1 MPLRIIMRAAVAVV
15 LLAGCAQGRATVAP
29 SDGDILPPVDGTIE
43 GEIDAMADAKLPP
56 VDAKPDAPPVQPD
69 APPPPDA
76 APPPPTDA
84 YQCTVMTRQLLLNPT
99 FDLTPSGTNWVLQNI
114 DNAYPIITDQDG
126 LAEQSAPYKAW
137 LGGFVATTA
146 GTSVTDVLYQDVQIP
161 MGTTMLTLTGY
172 YAVGTQETGTTVYDT
187 GNVAL
192 VQTNGTPIEN
202 VLSLSNAAPVSTWTA
217 FTKTFT
223 TNLSGQTVRLR
234 FTSSNDDSFV
244 SNFFFDTLALTATY
258 CQ

>member
-1 MPLRIIMRAAVAVV
+1 MPARIIMRVALAAV

-29 SDGDILPPVDGTIE
+29 SDGDIIAPPDGTIE
-43 GEIDAMADAKLPP
+43 GQIDAMVDAKLPP
-56 VDAKPDAPPVQPD
+56 IDAKPDAPP
-69 APPPPDA
+69 PPPDA
-76 APPPPTDA
+76 APDAPPAQMPDA

-99 FDLTPSGTNWVLQNI
+99 FDLTPAGTNWVLQNI
-114 DNAYPIITDQDG
+114 DNMYPVVTDQDG

-137 LGGFVATTA
+137 LGGFVAPTA
-146 GTSVTDVLYQDVQIP
+146 GQSVTDVLYQDVTVP
-161 MGTTMLTLTGY
+161 MGTTMLRLTGY

-192 VQTNGTPIEN
+192 TQQNGTPIEN
-202 VLSLSNAAPVSTWTA
+202 VLSLSNAAPVATWTPIDKV
-217 FTKTFT
+217 FTA
-223 TNLSGQTVRLR
+223 NLSGQTVRLR

-244 SNFFFDTLALTATY
+244 TNFFFDTLALTATY